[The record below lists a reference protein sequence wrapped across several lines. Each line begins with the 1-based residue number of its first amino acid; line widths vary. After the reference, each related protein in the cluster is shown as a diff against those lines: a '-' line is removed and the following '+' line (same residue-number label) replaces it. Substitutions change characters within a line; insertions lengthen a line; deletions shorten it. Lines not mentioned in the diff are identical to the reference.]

1 MRVLWTFEIYYIESI
16 NCCHLIIIA
25 NLNNYRLKIQYD
37 GTNYA
42 GWQLQENAVTVQGKI
57 IESIEILTKEKV
69 NLIGSGRTDAGVH
82 ALGQAAN
89 FKIDKELNI
98 YRFSHSLNA
107 ILPKDISVT
116 HIQNVEES
124 FHSRFDA
131 KKRSYIYLIS
141 KIKSP
146 FYYPYSW
153 YYHESIDILKLR
165 KLSESLIGEFD
176 FTSFAKKNT
185 ETENKVCD
193 IFQINW
199 HESNEFIIFFIEANR
214 FLHGMVRTI
223 VGTLMKLMKEKE
235 SEKSLME
242 ILKQKDRE
250 AAGEAVLSR
259 GLFLYKVKY

>member
-1 MRVLWTFEIYYIESI
+1 M
-16 NCCHLIIIA
+16 
-25 NLNNYRLKIQYD
+25 NNYKLKIQYD

-42 GWQLQENAVTVQGKI
+42 GWQLQENAVTVQQKI
-57 IESIEILTKEKV
+57 IEAIEVLTKEKV

-82 ALGQAAN
+82 ALGQVAN
-89 FKIDKELNI
+89 FKIDRELDI

-116 HIQNVEES
+116 NIEKKSED

-153 YYHESIDILKLR
+153 YYHESANIAKLR
-165 KLSESLIGEFD
+165 KLSESLVSELD
-176 FTSFAKKNT
+176 FTSFARKNT
-185 ETENKVCD
+185 ETENKVCE

-199 HESNEFIIFFIEANR
+199 RESKEFIIFFVEANR
-214 FLHGMVRTI
+214 FLHGMVRTM
-223 VGTLMKLMKEKE
+223 VGTLLKLVKEKE
-235 SEKSLME
+235 GERLLTE
-242 ILKQKDRE
+242 ILNQKDRE
-250 AAGEAVLSR
+250 AAGEAAPAR

>member
-1 MRVLWTFEIYYIESI
+1 M
-16 NCCHLIIIA
+16 
-25 NLNNYRLKIQYD
+25 NNYKLKIQYD

-42 GWQLQENAVTVQGKI
+42 GWQLQENAVTVQQKI
-57 IESIEILTKEKV
+57 IEAIEVLTKEKV

-82 ALGQAAN
+82 ALGQVAN
-89 FKIDKELNI
+89 FKIDRELDI

-116 HIQNVEES
+116 NIEKKTED

-153 YYHESIDILKLR
+153 YYHESADIAKLR
-165 KLSESLIGEFD
+165 KLSESLVSELD
-176 FTSFAKKNT
+176 FTSFARKNT
-185 ETENKVCD
+185 ETENKVCE

-199 HESNEFIIFFIEANR
+199 RESKEFIIFFVEANR
-214 FLHGMVRTI
+214 FLHGMVRTM
-223 VGTLMKLMKEKE
+223 VGTLLKLVKEKE
-235 SEKSLME
+235 GERLLTE
-242 ILKQKDRE
+242 ILNQKDRE
-250 AAGEAVLSR
+250 AAGEAAPAR

>member
-1 MRVLWTFEIYYIESI
+1 M
-16 NCCHLIIIA
+16 
-25 NLNNYRLKIQYD
+25 NNYKLKIQYD

-42 GWQLQENAVTVQGKI
+42 GWQLQENAVTVQQKI
-57 IESIEILTKEKV
+57 IEAIEVLTKEKV

-82 ALGQAAN
+82 ALGQVAN
-89 FKIDKELNI
+89 FKIDRELDI

-116 HIQNVEES
+116 NIEKKSED

-153 YYHESIDILKLR
+153 YYHESADIAKLR
-165 KLSESLIGEFD
+165 KLSESLVSELD
-176 FTSFAKKNT
+176 FTSFARKNT
-185 ETENKVCD
+185 ETENKVCE

-199 HESNEFIIFFIEANR
+199 RESKEFIIFFVEANR
-214 FLHGMVRTI
+214 FLHGMVRTM
-223 VGTLMKLMKEKE
+223 VGTLLKLVNEKE
-235 SEKSLME
+235 DERLLTE
-242 ILKQKDRE
+242 ILNQKDRE
-250 AAGEAVLSR
+250 AAGEAAPAR

>member
-1 MRVLWTFEIYYIESI
+1 M
-16 NCCHLIIIA
+16 
-25 NLNNYRLKIQYD
+25 NNYKLKIQYD

-42 GWQLQENAVTVQGKI
+42 GWQLQENAVTVQQKI
-57 IESIEILTKEKV
+57 IEAIEVLTKEKV

-82 ALGQAAN
+82 ALGQVAN
-89 FKIDKELNI
+89 FKIDRELDI

-116 HIQNVEES
+116 NIEKKSED

-153 YYHESIDILKLR
+153 YYHESADIAKLR
-165 KLSESLIGEFD
+165 KLSESLVSELD
-176 FTSFAKKNT
+176 FTSFARKNT
-185 ETENKVCD
+185 ETENKVCE

-199 HESNEFIIFFIEANR
+199 RESKEFIIFFVEANR
-214 FLHGMVRTI
+214 FLHGMVRTM
-223 VGTLMKLMKEKE
+223 VGTLLKLVKEKE
-235 SEKSLME
+235 DERLLTE
-242 ILKQKDRE
+242 ILNQKDRE
-250 AAGEAVLSR
+250 AAGEAAPAR

>member
-1 MRVLWTFEIYYIESI
+1 M
-16 NCCHLIIIA
+16 
-25 NLNNYRLKIQYD
+25 NNYKLKIQYD

-42 GWQLQENAVTVQGKI
+42 GWQLQENAVTVQQKI
-57 IESIEILTKEKV
+57 IEAIEVLTKDSV

-82 ALGQAAN
+82 ALGQVAN
-89 FKIDKELNI
+89 FKIDRELDI

-116 HIQNVEES
+116 NIAKKSED

-141 KIKSP
+141 KVKSP

-153 YYHESIDILKLR
+153 YYHESANIAKLR
-165 KLSESLIGEFD
+165 KLSESLVSELD
-176 FTSFAKKNT
+176 FTSFARKNT
-185 ETENKVCD
+185 ETENKVCE

-199 HESNEFIIFFIEANR
+199 RESKEFIIFFVEANR
-214 FLHGMVRTI
+214 FLHGMVRTM
-223 VGTLMKLMKEKE
+223 VGTLLKLVKEKE
-235 SEKSLME
+235 GERLLTE
-242 ILKQKDRE
+242 ILNQKDRE
-250 AAGEAVLSR
+250 AAGEAAPAR

>member
-1 MRVLWTFEIYYIESI
+1 M
-16 NCCHLIIIA
+16 
-25 NLNNYRLKIQYD
+25 NNYKLKIQYD

-42 GWQLQENAVTVQGKI
+42 GWQLQENAVTVQQKI
-57 IESIEILTKEKV
+57 IEAIEVLTKEKV

-82 ALGQAAN
+82 ALGQVAN
-89 FKIDKELNI
+89 FKIDRELDI

-116 HIQNVEES
+116 NIEKKSED

-153 YYHESIDILKLR
+153 YYHESADIAKLR
-165 KLSESLIGEFD
+165 KLSESLVSELD
-176 FTSFAKKNT
+176 FTSFARKNT
-185 ETENKVCD
+185 ETENKVCE

-199 HESNEFIIFFIEANR
+199 RESKEFIIFFVEANR
-214 FLHGMVRTI
+214 FLHGMVRTM
-223 VGTLMKLMKEKE
+223 VGTLLKLVKEKE
-235 SEKSLME
+235 GERLLTE
-242 ILKQKDRE
+242 ILNQKDRE
-250 AAGEAVLSR
+250 AAGEAAPAR